1 MSIPMV
7 EGRRFRLGKY
17 EVVGQPIP
25 HSAHMLR
32 YTVFVD
38 GIRIGALASVPT
50 ESDCRPRSS
59 PDAMGAEVFFVEIWE
74 LTRKETKEAI
84 RATANEWQSKGF
96 SLVDQTKVRLLTPDQ
111 LGVAMVWRK

>member
-1 MSIPMV
+1 MSIPVV

-50 ESDCRPRSS
+50 ESDCRFLESPPAVPPVKIFQVTHRPGRPKKNANPPAAQSLSEPAPRGLR
-59 PDAMGAEVFFVEIWE
+59 PDDLPPGTLPLDIKRSE
-74 LTRKETKEAI
+74 
-84 RATANEWQSKGF
+84 
-96 SLVDQTKVRLLTPDQ
+96 
-111 LGVAMVWRK
+111 

>member
-1 MSIPMV
+1 MSIPVV

-32 YTVFVD
+32 YTVFVE

-50 ESDCRPRSS
+50 ESDCRFLEHPPEVPPLKIYSVIYR
-59 PDAMGAEVFFVEIWE
+59 PGRPKKGTVRHTDRGPLPTTPELPLEIAIPQNRHAE
-74 LTRKETKEAI
+74 
-84 RATANEWQSKGF
+84 
-96 SLVDQTKVRLLTPDQ
+96 
-111 LGVAMVWRK
+111 

>member
-7 EGRRFRLGKY
+7 EGMRFRLGKY

-50 ESDCRPRSS
+50 ESDCRFLEHPPAVPPLKIYSVIYRPGRPKKGTVRPLERPLAPPAPELPHELAPPRKRN
-59 PDAMGAEVFFVEIWE
+59 I
-74 LTRKETKEAI
+74 K
-84 RATANEWQSKGF
+84 
-96 SLVDQTKVRLLTPDQ
+96 
-111 LGVAMVWRK
+111 

>member
-1 MSIPMV
+1 MSIPVV

-50 ESDCRPRSS
+50 ESDCRFLEHPPVVPPLKIYSVIYRPGRPKKGTVRPADKALAPTALELPPEIALPRSR
-59 PDAMGAEVFFVEIWE
+59 DIE
-74 LTRKETKEAI
+74 
-84 RATANEWQSKGF
+84 
-96 SLVDQTKVRLLTPDQ
+96 
-111 LGVAMVWRK
+111 

>member
-50 ESDCRPRSS
+50 ESDCRFLEHPPVVPPLKIYSVIYRPGRPKKGTVRPTDKALAPPALELPHEISLPRNR
-59 PDAMGAEVFFVEIWE
+59 DLE
-74 LTRKETKEAI
+74 
-84 RATANEWQSKGF
+84 
-96 SLVDQTKVRLLTPDQ
+96 
-111 LGVAMVWRK
+111 

>member
-1 MSIPMV
+1 MSIPVV

-25 HSAHMLR
+25 QSAHMLR

-50 ESDCRPRSS
+50 ESDCRFLEHPPVVPPLKIYSVIYRPGRPKKGAVRPTDKAATPAALELPHEIELPRSRDS
-59 PDAMGAEVFFVEIWE
+59 D
-74 LTRKETKEAI
+74 
-84 RATANEWQSKGF
+84 
-96 SLVDQTKVRLLTPDQ
+96 
-111 LGVAMVWRK
+111 

>member
-1 MSIPMV
+1 MSIPVV

-32 YTVFVD
+32 YPVFVD

-50 ESDCRPRSS
+50 ESDCRFLEHPPAVPPLKIYSVIYRPGRPKKGTVRPTDKAVMPPVLELPHEITLPRNR
-59 PDAMGAEVFFVEIWE
+59 DIE
-74 LTRKETKEAI
+74 
-84 RATANEWQSKGF
+84 
-96 SLVDQTKVRLLTPDQ
+96 
-111 LGVAMVWRK
+111 